1 MGLYMYLF
9 LAAKHSSFLDGEVDY
24 WTNTLYYCSGKWKH
38 MHNLH
43 FNEQVSVIQQIVQA
57 KATPT
62 VTLRLVITII

>member
-9 LAAKHSSFLDGEVDY
+9 LAAKPSSFLDGEVDY
-24 WTNTLYYCSGKWKH
+24 WTNTLNKPKWKH